1 MLIRKAEWTDFDSLL
16 EQYQELYALLGSMG
30 LPFDPDTE
38 GLKSGLN
45 VMLRSN
51 SFFLAVAEEQ
61 GSLRGF
67 VAAGISRMDRKL
79 SYRGEKALGII
90 HDIGV
95 QPSCRGRGVAEMLLS
110 AAEDWL
116 RACGVAIVECDILAE
131 NAPSQKF
138 FAKHDYRDFCR
149 IFYKTLEKE

>member
-1 MLIRKAEWTDFDSLL
+1 
-16 EQYQELYALLGSMG
+16 
-30 LPFDPDTE
+30 
-38 GLKSGLN
+38 
-45 VMLRSN
+45 MLRSN

-116 RACGVAIVECDILAE
+116 RRVRRGDRRMRHSGGERSLAE
-131 NAPSQKF
+131 ILCKA
-138 FAKHDYRDFCR
+138 
-149 IFYKTLEKE
+149 